1 MKARL
6 ILTLGLG
13 LLAASCGG
21 DGVID
26 AVVAPPPAIVPTL
39 TALQLSIFTPKCAV
53 RGGFCHVS
61 PQPAQG
67 MDLSAGNTFLSTVGV
82 DSVELSDLK
91 RVSPGNA
98 TDSYL
103 YMKVAGDPR
112 IVPVQMPMVGDLLSP
127 AELDAVRAWIDAG
140 AKDN

>member
-1 MKARL
+1 VKARL
-6 ILTLGLG
+6 AMTLGLA
-13 LLAASCGG
+13 LAAASCAG
-21 DGVID
+21 DGVVESG
-26 AVVAPPPAIVPTL
+26 AAPPPAPTL
-39 TALQLSIFTPKCAV
+39 SALQADIFTPRCAL

-82 DSVELSDLK
+82 DSVELSGFK
-91 RVSPGNA
+91 RISPGNA
-98 TDSYL
+98 ADSYL

-112 IVPVQMPMVGDLLSP
+112 IVPPQMPLVGNLLSP
-127 AELDAVRAWIDAG
+127 AELAAVRAWIDAG